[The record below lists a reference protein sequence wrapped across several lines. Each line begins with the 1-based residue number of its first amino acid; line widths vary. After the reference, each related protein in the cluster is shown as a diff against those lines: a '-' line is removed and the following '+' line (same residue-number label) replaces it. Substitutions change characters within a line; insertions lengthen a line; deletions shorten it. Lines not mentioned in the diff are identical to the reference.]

1 MKTYLDCIPCFFKQ
15 ALEASRIAGADTDT
29 QRHILHDVAR
39 AIPRFSLEAS
49 PPEMGRIIY
58 NVVKKHTN
66 TEDPYEKIK
75 EANNLL
81 VLSVYDRILDH
92 LNRSNDRLL
101 TAVELAIAGNV
112 IDCGVNDPERIDREL
127 IKLISSKRKTYS
139 NGNRDFFDYPEFRDS
154 LNASHTILYLAD
166 NAGETVFDRILLEE
180 IGKIDHTKDIIY
192 AVKEKPIINDA
203 LEKDAIDC
211 GIDGIAR
218 IVSSGSDAP
227 GTIPSLCSDRFLRI
241 YRNADI
247 VISKGQGNFEG
258 LSDTKR
264 DVFFLLMAKCP
275 VVARDIGCR
284 VGDMILLHHAEERQS
299 PP

>member
-15 ALEASRIAGADTDT
+15 ALEASRIAGADTNT
-29 QRHILHDVAR
+29 QRNILHDVAR

-58 NVVKKHTN
+58 NLVKKHTN
-66 TEDPYEKIK
+66 TDDPYEKIK

-81 VLSVYDRILDH
+81 ALGMYDRILER
-92 LNRSNDRLL
+92 LNQSDDRLL
-101 TAVELAIAGNV
+101 AAVDLAIAGNV
-112 IDCGVNDPERIDREL
+112 VDCGVNDPARIDAEL
-127 IKLISSKRKTYS
+127 KKLISSEGNS
-139 NGNRDFFDYPEFRDS
+139 NSNRNRGFFDYNEFRDS
-154 LNASHTILYLAD
+154 VHSANTILFLAD
-166 NAGETVFDRILLEE
+166 NAGETVFDRILLE
-180 IGKIDHTKDIIY
+180 IIRKIDHTKEIIY

-218 IVSSGSDAP
+218 IMSSGSDAP
-227 GTIPSLCSDRFLRI
+227 GTIPSLCSDEFLRI

-264 DVFFLLMAKCP
+264 VVFFLLIAKCP
-275 VVARDIGCR
+275 VIARDIGCR
-284 VGDMILLHHAEERQS
+284 VGDIILLHHT
-299 PP
+299 